1 MDVTAKLSGV
11 TAANCEP
18 HGRAG
23 VDAAAGEPIEPT
35 SVTLK
40 DSVVLS
46 SSVR

>member
-1 MDVTAKLSGV
+1 MDVTAELSGV
-11 TAANCEP
+11 TAVNSEP
-18 HGRAG
+18 HGRG

-40 DSVVLS
+40 DTVVLS